1 MEILRRLW
9 ISMRNSIL
17 KVLNYSYKTRKT
29 WWFTA
34 IAKTKARYA
43 RTVLGSFWLGISTL
57 LTVLCLG
64 FVYGTVFKVSNFLE
78 YFIYLGFGLVIWTPI
93 CDSINQAP
101 LIFSTNANSLKN
113 STIKPIFF
121 VCQEW
126 AFQVQSFL
134 QAFLMV
140 FIVFLTFSPGLALN
154 LFAVPL
160 HFINLV
166 LFIFWLQL
174 LISLLGTKYTDLFQL
189 LPIITNLLFLL
200 SPILYAKKNLGS
212 FGFIADFNP
221 IYQVLR
227 LLRNSIIYGQSYFEL
242 GFVVLLGNLLMIFLS
257 INVYKN
263 MEKKVIFYL

>member
-1 MEILRRLW
+1 MHSVIR
-9 ISMRNSIL
+9 
-17 KVLNYSYKTRKT
+17 YFFKTRRT

-93 CDSINQAP
+93 SEAINQAP
-101 LIFSTNANSLKN
+101 LIFSTNSNSLKN

-126 AFQVQSFL
+126 AFQVQSFF
-134 QAFLMV
+134 QAFIMV
-140 FIVFLTFSPGLALN
+140 FIVFLIFSPGLVLN
-154 LFAVPL
+154 LLAAPL
-160 HFINLV
+160 HFLNLIV
-166 LFIFWLQL
+166 FIFWLQL

-189 LPIITNLLFLL
+189 LPIVTNLLFLL
-200 SPILYAKKNLGS
+200 SPILYTKKNLGT

-227 LLRNSIIYGQSYFEL
+227 LLRNSIIYGQPYLQL
-242 GFVVLLGNLLMIFLS
+242 GVFVFMGNLLMLSLS
-257 INVYKN
+257 IYIYTK

>member
-1 MEILRRLW
+1 
-9 ISMRNSIL
+9 MRNAINR
-17 KVLNYSYKTRKT
+17 VLRYSLKTRKT

-57 LTVLCLG
+57 MTVLCLG

-78 YFIYLGFGLVIWTPI
+78 YFVYLGFGLVIWTPI
-93 CDSINQAP
+93 CEAINQAP
-101 LIFSTNANSLKN
+101 LIFSTNSNSLKN

-126 AFQVQSFL
+126 AFQVQSFF

-140 FIVFLTFSPGLALN
+140 FVVFLIFSPGIVLN
-154 LFAVPL
+154 LFLAPL
-160 HFINLV
+160 HFLNLFV
-166 LFIFWLQL
+166 FIFWLQL

-189 LPIITNLLFLL
+189 LPVVTNLLFLL

-212 FGFIADFNP
+212 VGFIADFNP

-227 LLRNSIIYGQSYFEL
+227 LLRNSIIYGQPYLKL
-242 GFVVLLGNLLMIFLS
+242 GFVVLICNLLMLFLS
-257 INVYKN
+257 IYVYTK
-263 MEKKVIFYL
+263 MEKRVIFYL